1 MVQWL
6 MGLVQ
11 KIESHLLRNAR
22 RRARPIV
29 VRIYDHLQRR
39 FSDPRIRWDDYRFRA
54 LMPSDTVALEVYNHL
69 FLGRVSE
76 RFNLDVRLDQTN
88 WIWIS

>member
-11 KIESHLLRNAR
+11 RLENHLIRNAR
-22 RRARPIV
+22 RHARPIV
-29 VRIYDHLQRR
+29 VRIYDHLQRC

-54 LMPSDTVALEVYNHL
+54 LMPNDEVALDVFNHL
-69 FLGRVSE
+69 FMGRVSE
-76 RFNLDVRLDQTN
+76 R
-88 WIWIS
+88 SP